1 VQQLFGKD
9 KYNGYDG
16 ELIVGSVNGDTVFR
30 DTTSGVMSVD
40 GEPDVKFCV
49 FDHSLSSAPFEERYR
64 SLEEDYRVL
73 KVPHHW
79 VDTVKQLEELEQT
92 FLTQG
97 YEGAMVRDILGP
109 YKHGRSTA
117 REGWLLKI
125 KRFEDSEALVL
136 EMEERMHN
144 ANELQTNELGY
155 AKRTSHMENKVPT
168 GTMGALV
175 VKDLKTGV
183 VFNIGTG
190 YTDEERN
197 WWWGTMGDGQ
207 RRVVKYRYF
216 PTGSKDKPRFPTYL
230 GIRNEVDL

>member
-1 VQQLFGKD
+1 
-9 KYNGYDG
+9 
-16 ELIVGSVNGDTVFR
+16 
-30 DTTSGVMSVD
+30 
-40 GEPDVKFCV
+40 
-49 FDHSLSSAPFEERYR
+49 
-64 SLEEDYRVL
+64 
-73 KVPHHW
+73 
-79 VDTVKQLEELEQT
+79 
-92 FLTQG
+92 
-97 YEGAMVRDILGP
+97 
-109 YKHGRSTA
+109 
-117 REGWLLKI
+117 
-125 KRFEDSEALVL
+125 
-136 EMEERMHN
+136 MHN